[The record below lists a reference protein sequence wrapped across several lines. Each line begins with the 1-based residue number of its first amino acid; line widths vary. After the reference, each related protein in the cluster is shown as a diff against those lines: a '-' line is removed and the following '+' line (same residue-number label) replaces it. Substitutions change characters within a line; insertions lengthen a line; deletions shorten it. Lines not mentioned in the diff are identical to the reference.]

1 MKIKSYLKNT
11 YLITKML
18 DFLQPLLCGMLGG
31 LIILAFFNNHN
42 SLSIATVNIT
52 GLVDRFIKEESQKN
66 LPPDKL
72 KNEVSRFG
80 NQLEQVLK
88 VHAKDTH
95 KVLLPSEAVITGTDD
110 DTAIISQKILGFR

>member
-1 MKIKSYLKNT
+1 MSKI
-11 YLITKML
+11 L
-18 DFLQPLLCGMLGG
+18 DFVQPFLCGMLGG
-31 LIILAFFNNHN
+31 IIILAFFHN
-42 SLSIATVNIT
+42 YNSSPIATVNIT

-66 LPPDKL
+66 LSPDKL
-72 KNEVSRFG
+72 KNEVSHFG

-95 KVLLPSEAVITGTDD
+95 KILLPSEAVITGSDD